1 MILTDEISE
10 KAVIGYLLN
19 NSAEE
24 FYELNDFLSREVFTN
39 NNCAAIYGC
48 LKNAYDA
55 NLQKVD
61 IPVLL
66 STAKEEKV
74 AHFVNK
80 KSIEELMDIGLNT
93 YNPNKIAASLKK
105 LHIYRVFQ
113 RQLLNK
119 QKIIEQLTGQESIS
133 EFLALTEFDVSEMI
147 NQDKSI
153 KQISD
158 GLVDRL
164 KDRLENPVT
173 HIGISTGYK
182 HFDKAIGGGLRDG
195 SVNVIT
201 ARVKVGKSHL
211 LNNAAINIAMSGVP
225 VLYIDTEMMTEEQQD
240 RCIANFT
247 KVNITDIETGQFG
260 QVEMDKHEVLRKAE
274 LLKDLPY
281 FHCNVSG
288 MPFEEQFAIISK
300 WVKTMKKPDS
310 NGEVPK
316 VVVIYDYLKMT
327 TDKDL
332 ASKNIAEH
340 QILGFMMT
348 SLHNLAVRLKFP
360 ILTAVQSNRDGIDK
374 ESTGIAAGSDRI
386 LWLCT
391 NFSIFKF
398 KSEEEL
404 AYDGFENGN
413 RKMVVMATRH
423 GPGLSERDYINYN
436 LDTYKSILTE
446 GKTRSEIE
454 YNAKL
459 QRDSGQDNTEV

>member
-1 MILTDEISE
+1 
-10 KAVIGYLLN
+10 
-19 NSAEE
+19 
-24 FYELNDFLSREVFTN
+24 
-39 NNCAAIYGC
+39 
-48 LKNAYDA
+48 
-55 NLQKVD
+55 
-61 IPVLL
+61 
-66 STAKEEKV
+66 
-74 AHFVNK
+74 
-80 KSIEELMDIGLNT
+80 
-93 YNPNKIAASLKK
+93 
-105 LHIYRVFQ
+105 
-113 RQLLNK
+113 
-119 QKIIEQLTGQESIS
+119 
-133 EFLALTEFDVSEMI
+133 
-147 NQDKSI
+147 
-153 KQISD
+153 
-158 GLVDRL
+158 
-164 KDRLENPVT
+164 
-173 HIGISTGYK
+173 
-182 HFDKAIGGGLRDG
+182 
-195 SVNVIT
+195 
-201 ARVKVGKSHL
+201 
-211 LNNAAINIAMSGVP
+211 
-225 VLYIDTEMMTEEQQD
+225 
-240 RCIANFT
+240 
-247 KVNITDIETGQFG
+247 
-260 QVEMDKHEVLRKAE
+260 
-274 LLKDLPY
+274 
-281 FHCNVSG
+281 
-288 MPFEEQFAIISK
+288 
-300 WVKTMKKPDS
+300 MKKPDS